1 MNGSCNKH
9 CDTIGC
15 GHDGGDC
22 LPEEERL
29 QYKNGKDFDMS
40 ETARIGSKK
49 KSFIGIT
56 DWSLNRTK

>member
-49 KSFIGIT
+49 NSFIGVT
-56 DWSLNRTK
+56 DWILN

>member
-29 QYKNGKDFDMS
+29 EYKNGKDFDMS
-40 ETARIGSKK
+40 NTARIGPKN
-49 KSFIGIT
+49 FCLI
-56 DWSLNRTK
+56 

>member
-49 KSFIGIT
+49 NFFIEIT